1 MDVYALWNEVFPLK
15 DLPNI
20 QFFIYWIALKVAT
33 VKNNNMLNFENY
45 IPKDQTI
52 KTKSVFKYLESG
64 IQFDNKQQ

>member
-1 MDVYALWNEVFPLK
+1 
-15 DLPNI
+15 
-20 QFFIYWIALKVAT
+20 
-33 VKNNNMLNFENY
+33 MLNFENY